1 MAVLS
6 KLAGFT
12 SSLKGKAAIAI
23 LVLAIIV
30 WLKKRKQGGR
40 KDLAPAS
47 PQRKSAGKG
56 QVDGLFYKRIK

>member
-30 WLKKRKQGGR
+30 WLKKRKQGGWW
-40 KDLAPAS
+40 DPAPA
-47 PQRKSAGKG
+47 PP
-56 QVDGLFYKRIK
+56 